1 MQTTIKNPA
10 TMNVL
15 SCACQKTI
23 APVFAT
29 AISTVATTTARVAT
43 AIASLIVLSILAVL
57 PPSTASAQ
65 GALGAEGA
73 PGFQNSDDR
82 FSLRSVSISI
92 GSYQPSFDY
101 FDRTAWNFNDGT
113 MSDIRVEWNLIR
125 PLSVVG
131 GVGYFNLFSR
141 VKRGDLAYE
150 EQLVYDMLPL
160 SLGFTGR
167 FRVDAITIPG
177 VDTWN
182 LYLNS
187 GADLFLISATYRYC
201 VCAPETTKRGSTL
214 AMVANAGAELTFNR
228 FAFDLFAGYRL
239 GEFEQSLQFNED
251 SEPST
256 EGISLTGFTYGIRLA
271 YLF

>member
-1 MQTTIKNPA
+1 
-10 TMNVL
+10 MNVL
-15 SCACQKTI
+15 SRACQKTI

-29 AISTVATTTARVAT
+29 AISTVATTTATVAT
-43 AIASLIVLSILAVL
+43 AVATLIILSTMVVTMVVLS
-57 PPSTASAQ
+57 PSTASAQ

>member
-1 MQTTIKNPA
+1 
-10 TMNVL
+10 MNVL

-23 APVFAT
+23 ASVFST
-29 AISTVATTTARVAT
+29 AISTVATTTAKVAT
-43 AIASLIVLSILAVL
+43 AIATLIVLSILAVL
-57 PPSTASAQ
+57 PPSTVSAQGAQGTQ
-65 GALGAEGA
+65 GALGAQGA

-160 SLGFTGR
+160 SLGLTGR

-177 VDTWN
+177 VDAWN
-182 LYLNS
+182 LYLNT

-214 AMVANAGAELTFNR
+214 AMVGNGGLELAFNR
-228 FAFDLFAGYRL
+228 FALDLFAGYRV

-251 SEPST
+251 SDPAT